1 MQVTVEYRR
10 RPSALA
16 YMARAFHRSR
26 PFEVAAGFPAVR
38 VLWRD
43 VRVDRGELAAFTALT
58 GLRAQRWVPLL
69 YPHVTGFRLLMSL
82 LTHPAWPLPIWRALQ
97 VRNHLVQHRP
107 IEIQGTFGLQT
118 SVGEQRVLERGL
130 EVDLCTQARVGD
142 DVAWESI
149 VTFYYRGRF
158 GAPGMPSPLA
168 QAPEPGEEEVA
179 RWHTQRGAGLPFGR
193 LTGDYNGI
201 HLWSPYARLFGF
213 PRAFHHPQLVLGQCM
228 ARLPDPGPERPQ
240 RLDAWLKGPVF
251 YGADVVL
258 RGRSHSDAF
267 PFGLFA
273 GGDARPAIVGCWST
287 VGTD

>member
-179 RWHTQRGAGLPFGR
+179 RWHTQRGPGCRSGASPGTTTVSTCGR
-193 LTGDYNGI
+193 RMRD
-201 HLWSPYARLFGF
+201 SSVFRARSTTRSWCWGS
-213 PRAFHHPQLVLGQCM
+213 
-228 ARLPDPGPERPQ
+228 
-240 RLDAWLKGPVF
+240 AWRGCPTP
-251 YGADVVL
+251 
-258 RGRSHSDAF
+258 GRSGRSGSMH
-267 PFGLFA
+267 G
-273 GGDARPAIVGCWST
+273 
-287 VGTD
+287 